1 MAGNVSSRSLKL
13 PNAFDDNKSY
23 RRAVSIRILRL
34 KLVYQTM
41 PSSLTVNQR
50 APFCLLNL
58 PNEVR
63 NETYYHARSKV
74 GNAITYTHRSTL
86 DRIK

>member
-1 MAGNVSSRSLKL
+1 MITSH
-13 PNAFDDNKSY
+13 
-23 RRAVSIRILRL
+23 RRAVSIQILRL
-34 KLVYQTM
+34 ERAYQTM

-63 NETYYHARSKV
+63 NETFYHARSKCHH
-74 GNAITYTHRSTL
+74 IYT
-86 DRIK
+86 DQP